1 MSAQNTKEMILQNA
15 LKLFAMQGYEATS
28 TRQIAQKAGVNLSAI
43 SYHFESKE
51 GLYKAVFL
59 HCYKSVEHII
69 ENAPQ
74 KPRDRLSH
82 YALQVG
88 QLHQKEPFIARFVIA
103 NLTGVKPFM
112 KELVA
117 QWQGKLVGF
126 FKETFQ
132 QGIENGDF
140 KSHLNIQSTII
151 SFISIVNFYF
161 FIAHF
166 EVLPQGF
173 ETLKESYATNALD
186 IFLNGIKA

>member
-1 MSAQNTKEMILQNA
+1 MSSQETKERILQNA
-15 LKLFAMQGYEATS
+15 LKLFALQGFEATS
-28 TRQIAQKAGVNLSAI
+28 TRQIAQNSNVNLSAI

-51 GLYKAVFL
+51 GLYKAVFVY
-59 HCYKSVEHII
+59 CYKSVEHII
-69 ENAPQ
+69 DTAPQ

-82 YALQVG
+82 YVLQVG
-88 QLHQKEPFIARFVIA
+88 QLHQKEPLIARFVIT
-103 NLTGVKPFM
+103 NLTSIKPFM

-140 KSHLNIQSTII
+140 KSHLNIQSTIV

-161 FIAHF
+161 FIAQF

-173 ETLKESYATNALD
+173 DTLKNNYATNALD